1 MCRYPQKL
9 LLQATLDGLR
19 VGKKKKKANIKGY
32 LQNVV
37 GNSDFPHAG
46 ISAVLCKI
54 WLEQT
59 PLGTAAKRPEPPLV
73 RL

>member
-19 VGKKKKKANIKGY
+19 VGTNIKGY

-54 WLEQT
+54 WLEQA

>member
-19 VGKKKKKANIKGY
+19 VGANIKGY

>member
-19 VGKKKKKANIKGY
+19 VGTNIKGY